1 MWQVG
6 AGEIA
11 AMFGVDCATG
21 TTFTKPGLE
30 PKLSLMNMHVP
41 HPVISLA
48 IKPKDK
54 AGGLSNFSKVLVCYL
69 PAVGLLS
76 ALCSFLSAA
85 IKPKDDPEELSY
97 CS

>member
-1 MWQVG
+1 VG

-41 HPVISLA
+41 NPVISLA

-54 AGGLSNFSKVLVCYL
+54 AGGLSNFSKVGSCC
-69 PAVGLLS
+69 G
-76 ALCSFLSAA
+76 
-85 IKPKDDPEELSY
+85 
-97 CS
+97 